1 MTTERK
7 LWWATNFLI
16 WSSAIAVVLVAT
28 AHFIGNMAGGL
39 VATGSVFIL
48 ALINGLVLRRYK
60 SRVAAAVF
68 VLLGLIGFAVGMFL
82 LLSGYIYVAVA
93 PIVFFAAYVT
103 IALWTFD
110 ALTPL
115 HGERS
120 RPVPR
125 RSNKL
130 ETEKLETEKLE
141 TEKRNAYYLLIAK
154 AVSRLPLNDP
164 ASRQRVYDRARATLA
179 QHLSNTDLE
188 RERRVLEEAVNRF
201 ERTAGGSEEGLNP

>member
-1 MTTERK
+1 MTTDRK
-7 LWWATNFLI
+7 LWWATNFFI
-16 WSSAIAVVLVAT
+16 WSSVIAVVLVVI
-28 AHFIGNMAGGL
+28 AHFIGHMAGGL
-39 VATGSVFIL
+39 IATGSAFIL

-60 SRVAAAVF
+60 SRVAAVLF
-68 VLLGLIGFAVGMFL
+68 VLLGFIGFAIGMFL

-110 ALTPL
+110 ALKRL

-125 RSNKL
+125 RSN
-130 ETEKLETEKLE
+130 KLETEKLE

-154 AVSRLPLNDP
+154 AVSRLPLNVP
-164 ASRQRVYDRARATLA
+164 ANRRRVYDRARATLA

-188 RERRVLEEAVNRF
+188 REGRVLEEAINRF
-201 ERTAGGSEEGLNP
+201 EKTAGGSEEGV

>member
-1 MTTERK
+1 MTTDRK
-7 LWWATNFLI
+7 LWWATNFFI
-16 WSSAIAVVLVAT
+16 WSSAIALVLVAT
-28 AHFIGNMAGGL
+28 AHFIEHMAGGL
-39 VATGSVFIL
+39 VATGSAFIL
-48 ALINGLVLRRYK
+48 PLINGLVLCRYK
-60 SRVAAAVF
+60 SRVAAALF
-68 VLLGLIGFAVGMFL
+68 VLLGFIGFAVGMFL

-110 ALTPL
+110 ALTRL

-120 RPVPR
+120 RQVPR

-130 ETEKLETEKLE
+130 ETEKLETER
-141 TEKRNAYYLLIAK
+141 RNAYYLLIAK

-188 RERRVLEEAVNRF
+188 RERRVLEEAINRF

>member
-16 WSSAIAVVLVAT
+16 WSSAIAVVLPAT
-28 AHFIGNMAGGL
+28 AHFIGYMAGGL
-39 VATGSVFIL
+39 IATGSAFIL

-60 SRVAAAVF
+60 SCFAAALF
-68 VLLGLIGFAVGMFL
+68 VLLGFIGFAVGMFL

-103 IALWTFD
+103 TALWTFD
-110 ALTPL
+110 ALTQL

-125 RSNKL
+125 RSDKL
-130 ETEKLETEKLE
+130 ETEKLETER
-141 TEKRNAYYLLIAK
+141 RNAYYLLIAK

-179 QHLSNTDLE
+179 QHLSNADLE
-188 RERRVLEEAVNRF
+188 RERRVLEEAINRF

>member
-1 MTTERK
+1 MTTDRK
-7 LWWATNFLI
+7 LWWATNFFI
-16 WSSAIAVVLVAT
+16 WSSVIAVVLVVI
-28 AHFIGNMAGGL
+28 AHFTGHMAGGL
-39 VATGSVFIL
+39 IATGSAFIL

-60 SRVAAAVF
+60 SRVAAALF
-68 VLLGLIGFAVGMFL
+68 VLLGFIGFAIGMFL

-110 ALTPL
+110 ALTQL
-115 HGERS
+115 HRERS

-130 ETEKLETEKLE
+130 ETEKLEA
-141 TEKRNAYYLLIAK
+141 EKRNAYYLLIAK
-154 AVSRLPLNDP
+154 AVSRLPLNVP
-164 ASRQRVYDRARATLA
+164 ANRQQVYDRARATLA

-188 RERRVLEEAVNRF
+188 RERRVLEEAINRF
-201 ERTAGGSEEGLNP
+201 ERTAGGSEEALNP